1 MSAPSQTQSSRV
13 TFAAVPATATA
24 TDSNSGLPQV
34 SVLTLKKQKDILKK
48 RREALIA
55 GKGRSYRAVGTH
67 RRSTTKHTWTYGE
80 LAELTAT
87 FMTHYNVKPLWKIA
101 EEIHASFVVQLTH
114 QQALDAA
121 AAAALA
127 TADPQ
132 EEQVA
137 QLREPRTHLPTVTAI
152 ELKLMDCVS
161 LHFNDTHNYISKPS
175 QIHTEVWS
183 HLLRA
188 QKHRTMIR
196 SMTAAKPEQQQQQP
210 AQAQDQDRE
219 IWNVHAREFMYD
231 NVAQYEAA
239 FPPAKRRKLN
249 PEDEQIVVGEIEM
262 GDGHDT
268 ASNDGTLVM
277 TEICE
282 ALDEIANQIDERE
295 QNRQRTYT
303 AVNASLAQ
311 IQCREQQIAQLL
323 TALRDA
329 TTEIETHRQEIA
341 SEMERIR
348 AIVDPAPPTYS
359 APVTTTPTS
368 ATATNAAQVD
378 PNDQF
383 DPDHYE
389 CRECSQMF
397 DPLVPGYWLIGPNRE
412 TGDTF
417 YLCREC
423 TRFMEDTPQ
432 ALATSAT
439 SATSAT
445 PAQRIDEDDE
455 EEDYSYDSE
464 DYQDDEDEPQQG
476 DYDHSEECS

>member
-13 TFAAVPATATA
+13 TFAAVPA

-48 RREALIA
+48 RREALIV

-121 AAAALA
+121 AALAATAA

-137 QLREPRTHLPTVTAI
+137 HLREPRTHLPTVTAI

-161 LHFNDTHNYISKPS
+161 LHFNDTHNYLSKPS

-196 SMTAAKPEQQQQQP
+196 SMTAAKQP
-210 AQAQDQDRE
+210 AEAQTEDQDRE

-231 NVAQYEAA
+231 NVAEYEAA
-239 FPPAKRRKLN
+239 FPPAKRRKFN
-249 PEDEQIVVGEIEM
+249 PEDTAATTITGEIEM
-262 GDGHDT
+262 GDDT
-268 ASNDGTLVM
+268 TSSNDGTLVM

-282 ALDEIANQIDERE
+282 ALDEIADQIDERE

-348 AIVDPAPPTYS
+348 TIVDPAPPTYS
-359 APVTTTPTS
+359 APVTTTHTS
-368 ATATNAAQVD
+368 TASAAHVD

-397 DPLVPGYWLIGPNRE
+397 DPLVPGYWLIGPNRK

-417 YLCREC
+417 YLCHEC
-423 TRFMEDTPQ
+423 TRFMEDTQQTP
-432 ALATSAT
+432 
-439 SATSAT
+439 AT
-445 PAQRIDEDDE
+445 PRAPATPTQRIDEG
-455 EEDYSYDSE
+455 EDYSYDSE
-464 DYQDDEDEPQQG
+464 DYQDDEDEPRQG

>member
-13 TFAAVPATATA
+13 TFAAVPA

-55 GKGRSYRAVGTH
+55 GKGRSYRAIGTH

-114 QQALDAA
+114 QQAQALDAA
-121 AAAALA
+121 AALATA

-196 SMTAAKPEQQQQQP
+196 SMTAAKPEQQRQQQQP
-210 AQAQDQDRE
+210 AEADTEAQDQDRE

-262 GDGHDT
+262 GDDTT

-282 ALDEIANQIDERE
+282 ALDEIADQIDERE

-368 ATATNAAQVD
+368 ATSAAQVD

-383 DPDHYE
+383 DPNHYE

-417 YLCREC
+417 YLCHEC

-432 ALATSAT
+432 ALATPRAP
-439 SATSAT
+439 AT
-445 PAQRIDEDDE
+445 PTQRIDDG
-455 EEDYSYDSE
+455 EDYSYDSE

>member
-13 TFAAVPATATA
+13 TFAAAAVPATA

-55 GKGRSYRAVGTH
+55 GKGRSYRAIGTH

-121 AAAALA
+121 AALA
-127 TADPQ
+127 TTDPQ

-161 LHFNDTHNYISKPS
+161 LHINDTHNYISKPS

-196 SMTAAKPEQQQQQP
+196 SMTAAQPEQQQQQQQP

-262 GDGHDT
+262 GDDTT

-359 APVTTTPTS
+359 A
-368 ATATNAAQVD
+368 TATNAAHVD

-383 DPDHYE
+383 NPNHYE

-417 YLCREC
+417 YLCHEC
-423 TRFMEDTPQ
+423 TKFMDEETQQTPR
-432 ALATSAT
+432 AL
-439 SATSAT
+439 
-445 PAQRIDEDDE
+445 AQRIDEDDE

-464 DYQDDEDEPQQG
+464 DYEDYDGPRQG